1 MTPFAELLC
10 AAIERAG
17 SPVCVGL
24 DPVHEMLPDA
34 VRSAHHEPLEAIR
47 HFGRGVI
54 DAVAGVV
61 PAIKLQSACYE
72 RWGGRGLDV
81 LSEHAEHAS
90 GLGLVVI
97 LDAKRGDIG
106 VSSRHYAHAAKRQ
119 HAHAVTVNGYLGLG
133 ALDPFLEAGLGVFVL
148 VRTSNPDGD
157 AVQGARLEDG
167 RTVAEMMADQVA
179 AYGATRVGASGGESG
194 EGASH
199 GLSSVGAVVGATKH
213 TEARALRARMPDQVF
228 LIPGYG
234 AQGGTAED
242 IRAML
247 RPRAM
252 VRPASHAPRGGAPR
266 SRAAESG
273 VLVTASRSVIY
284 ATGISGGWTDH
295 VRAAAERLAGEIRDV
310 LVVDGEGGGGG
321 GQGV

>member
-1 MTPFAELLC
+1 MTPFADLLS

-54 DAVAGVV
+54 DAVVGVV

-106 VSSRHYAHAAKRQ
+106 LSSRHYAHAARRQ

-133 ALDPFLEAGLGVFVL
+133 SLDPFVEAGLGVFVL

-179 AYGATRVGASGGESG
+179 AYGKKHVGAS
-194 EGASH
+194 SH

-213 TEARALRARMPDQVF
+213 AEARALRARMPDQIF

-247 RPRAM
+247 RPRAA
-252 VRPASHAPRGGAPR
+252 RRSSLAGA
-266 SRAAESG
+266 G

-284 ATGISGGWTDH
+284 ATGTGGGGGGGWTDH

-310 LVVDGEGGGGG
+310 VGIDIGDGGE